1 MRSSALPIKKV
12 LIYKA
17 DLLHLSETFIREQVL
32 AYAQW
37 TALLV
42 GMRRVPGL
50 PLEGLDIHLLGHGGE
65 QSAIAAAYERVLK
78 RFNLPHPHFVRQ
90 LQSAGAALAHI
101 HFGTEAVEF
110 WPIARRLGLPV
121 IVTLHGYDITVHK
134 EIWECGAA
142 GASKARYPH
151 RLIAMARSPHTYFIA
166 VSKAIRQCAIDFG
179 IPAERIF
186 VHYIGIDCA
195 LFKPGGLPVAQRRR
209 RILYVG
215 RLVEKKGVGVLIE
228 AYARV
233 FDKVA
238 DAELVIVGD
247 GPLRQ
252 QLEALACRLAVPAVF
267 AGSMG
272 SEAVKQQ
279 LDAARVFCLPSI
291 TAENG
296 DAEGFGLVLLEAQAC
311 GVPVVTSARGG
322 AHEGI
327 IDGVT
332 GLAFAEKDIA
342 VLTQQLITL
351 LTDDDCISRMSQA
364 GPCFVAKNFDVRD
377 CTRSLEGLYDDVVR
391 AAA

>member
-1 MRSSALPIKKV
+1 MRSRPAPTKKV

-17 DLLHLSETFIREQVL
+17 DLLHFSETFIREQVL

-37 TALLV
+37 TAMLV

-50 PLEGLDIHLLGHGGE
+50 PLDGLDVHLLGRAE
-65 QSAIAAAYERVLK
+65 ESAMVAAYGRVLK
-78 RFNLPHPHFVRQ
+78 RFNLPHPRFVRE
-90 LQSAGAALAHI
+90 LQSEGAALAHI

-110 WPIARRLGLPV
+110 WPIARRLHLPV

-134 EIWECGAA
+134 ETWERGAA
-142 GASKARYPH
+142 GASKAHYPH
-151 RLIAMARSPHTYFIA
+151 RLIAMSKSPRTYFIA

-179 IPAERIF
+179 IPAERIC
-186 VHYIGIDCA
+186 VQYIGIDRT
-195 LFKPGGLPVAQRRR
+195 LFKPGGLPIVQRRR

-215 RLVEKKGVGVLIE
+215 RLVEKKGVGVLID

-233 FDKVA
+233 CGRVP

-252 QLEALACRLAVPAVF
+252 QLEALARRLSVPVVF

-272 SEAVKQQ
+272 REEVKQQ

-311 GVPVVTSARGG
+311 GVPVVTSAQGG

-332 GLAFAEKDIA
+332 GLSFAEKDVG
-342 VLTQQLITL
+342 VLTQQLVTL
-351 LTDDDCISRMSQA
+351 LTDDDCIVRMSQA
-364 GPCFVAKNFDVRD
+364 GPRFVADNFDVRD
-377 CTRSLEGLYDDVVR
+377 CTRSLERLYDDVVGM
-391 AAA
+391 AA